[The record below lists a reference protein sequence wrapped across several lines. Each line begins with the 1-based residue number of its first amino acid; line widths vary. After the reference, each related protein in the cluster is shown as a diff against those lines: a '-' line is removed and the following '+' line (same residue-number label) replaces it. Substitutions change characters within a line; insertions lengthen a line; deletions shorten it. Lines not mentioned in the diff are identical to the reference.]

1 MLPACSAQ
9 VGGFLKAKGS
19 KWEILDKQEVVFIP
33 SSEPADTGAHQTQGT
48 WVAHTGPCRCGGQSA
63 ARASPGLH
71 ASCTVLIGEV
81 LPTLQVHTV

>member
-9 VGGFLKAKGS
+9 VGGSLKAEGS

-48 WVAHTGPCRCGGQSA
+48 WVAHTGPCCCGEG
-63 ARASPGLH
+63 R
-71 ASCTVLIGEV
+71 VLWEHRQDRT
-81 LPTLQVHTV
+81 PPAWC